1 MEAVEILF
9 LIPDSLPFE
18 ERQMRLGQWTATRHM
33 IRLFGADPRTHLLF
47 NWDYPYVIEPNCSV
61 KVGCNRTVM
70 GLTPPKKCTRTH
82 A

>member
-33 IRLFGADPRTHLLF
+33 IRLFGADPRTLICYSIGIIRTSSSQTVLLKS
-47 NWDYPYVIEPNCSV
+47 DAIV
-61 KVGCNRTVM
+61 R
-70 GLTPPKKCTRTH
+70 
-82 A
+82 